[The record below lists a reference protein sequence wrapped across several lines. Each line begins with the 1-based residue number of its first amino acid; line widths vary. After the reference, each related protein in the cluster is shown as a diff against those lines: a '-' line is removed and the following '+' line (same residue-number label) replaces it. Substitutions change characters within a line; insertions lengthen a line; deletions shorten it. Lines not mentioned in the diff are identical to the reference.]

1 MSALTLSAA
10 VPGVAQLLGDLVTG
24 RVAESSGY
32 AFSTPYEDT
41 DGAGKYQF
49 LGEVLRWRA
58 QTQPDTQLFTLLDNR
73 VRDHTFIQYIYIYIY
88 IHSVGCPT
96 VLEISSSF
104 LGS

>member
-10 VPGVAQLLGDLVTG
+10 VPGAAQLLGDLHIVMG
-24 RVAESSGY
+24 HVAESSGY

-73 VRDHTFIQYIYIYIY
+73 VRNHTFIYIYIY
-88 IHSVGCPT
+88 ILIPWLNVVPAEK
-96 VLEISSSF
+96 V
-104 LGS
+104 